1 MPDLDDEPEE
11 HASGHPL
18 ESGTTSP
25 EFQRRSGASTDEGDL
40 KPGERRRGGEDVR
53 ED

>member
-18 ESGTTSP
+18 ESGTTSA
-25 EFQRRSGASTDEGDL
+25 EFQRRSGASTTEADL
-40 KPGERRRGGEDVR
+40 KKGERRRSGQDVQ
-53 ED
+53 